1 MLIKQMKEEAGTK
14 YHGDD
19 YSDEAAIVANACK
32 YDWPP
37 QFSLFCKAS
46 IPERYLN
53 KPT

>member
-1 MLIKQMKEEAGTK
+1 MLIKQMKKDAETK

-19 YSDEAAIVANACK
+19 YSDEAAIVANAYK

-37 QFSLFCKAS
+37 QFSSFCKAS